1 MRLSR
6 VLALVAVVLAGLL
19 AVFVINPTLFFDVGA
34 KELAYSLG
42 AEVEGGGG
50 AECRSRGD
58 GRWLCR
64 VSIGGSSVQRYVL
77 TNDEE
82 CWEAK
87 PLSDEPANGRT
98 QRALQR
104 ESLSGCVDFF
114 DFTRIDDRLYGTD
127 R

>member
-1 MRLSR
+1 M
-6 VLALVAVVLAGLL
+6 LALVAVVLAALL
-19 AVFVINPTLFFDVGA
+19 AAFVIQPTFFFDVGA

-50 AECRSRGD
+50 AECRSRGE
-58 GRWLCR
+58 GRWLCK

-82 CWEAK
+82 CWKAK
-87 PLSDEPANGRT
+87 PLRDEPGADGDEQLTLRG
-98 QRALQR
+98 

-114 DFTRIDDRLYGTD
+114 DFTRLDDRLYGTD